1 MFYNLQ
7 NESNQ
12 YRIKSN
18 IFILYYNERTL
29 FMNLYNKKFRKIVS
43 IVVLAVVA
51 AMLLTMIIP
60 YLA

>member
-1 MFYNLQ
+1 
-7 NESNQ
+7 
-12 YRIKSN
+12 
-18 IFILYYNERTL
+18 
-29 FMNLYNKKFRKIVS
+29 MNLYNKKFRKIVS

>member
-7 NESNQ
+7 NQCNQ

-18 IFILYYNERTL
+18 IFILDYYERAR
-29 FMNLYNKKFRKIVS
+29 FMNLYSKKFRKIVS
-43 IVVLAVVA
+43 IVVLVIVA

-60 YLA
+60 YLV